1 MSTDKKTSL
10 ADKLKSLGVKTG
22 TSHLTKPQPDS
33 HSIDSVVAGAF
44 TPTPRGEVFV
54 AENKYP
60 SGYIYGNSSLVSE
73 SPLSIITQWAKD
85 PGILNIPLSKFAFLD
100 TETSGLS
107 GGTGTYAFLV
117 GVARFVDGEYVLQQ
131 FFMRDPAEEPALL
144 EGLAK
149 FLAPCEA
156 LVTFNGKSF
165 DAPLLST
172 RYRLHQIP
180 IPYKDYS
187 HLDLLPL
194 ARRLWRDRLESR
206 ALKYLEEHVLGL
218 TRSSEEVPGYEV
230 PWLFFD
236 YLRTGDAR
244 PLGGVFY
251 HNAMDVVAMAAL
263 LAHMNDMLESPYE
276 GKVQHGLDFVALGKL
291 FEDMGHWED
300 AARLF
305 ERGLELELDESDFG
319 VAVKRLSSLQKRR
332 GDMDEAIRLWKDAA
346 GRGHLYAFI
355 ELAKYFEHK
364 QRDMKSAMKWS
375 KSALMRVEKAEMP
388 EYMRIHWKNE
398 IEHRMERLKRKAGL

>member
-1 MSTDKKTSL
+1 MTSL
-10 ADKLKSLGVKTG
+10 SDKLKSLGVQAG
-22 TSHLTKPQPDS
+22 TSHLAPPKPDPQ
-33 HSIDSVVAGAF
+33 SIDSVVAGRF
-44 TPTPRGEVFV
+44 IPTPRGDVFI
-54 AENKYP
+54 AEQAYP
-60 SGYIYGNSSLVSE
+60 SEYIYGA
-73 SPLSIITQWAKD
+73 SPLISAQPFSFISQWAKD
-85 PGILNIPLSKFAFLD
+85 QKISSLPISRFAFLD

-117 GVARFVDGEYVLQQ
+117 GAARFMEDGTFVLRQ

-144 EGLAK
+144 EGLAN

-156 LVTFNGKSF
+156 LVTFNGKAF
-165 DAPLLST
+165 DAPLLTT
-172 RYRLHQIP
+172 RYKLHYIP
-180 IPYKDYS
+180 VPYQEYS

-218 TRSSEEVPGYEV
+218 TRSSEEVPGYEI
-230 PWLFFD
+230 PWLYFD

-263 LAHMNDMLESPYE
+263 LAHMNDMIQSPYE

-291 FEDMGHWED
+291 FEDLGHWGE

-305 ERGLELELDESDFG
+305 ERGLEFELDESDFG
-319 VAVKRLSSLQKRR
+319 VAVKRLSILQKRR
-332 GDMDEAIRLWKDAA
+332 GDMDQAVQLWEQAA

-355 ELAKYFEHK
+355 ELAKHYEHK
-364 QRDMKSAMKWS
+364 QRDVQSALQWTTSAMK
-375 KSALMRVEKAEMP
+375 RVEKVELP
-388 EYMRIHWKNE
+388 SYMRKYWTDE
-398 IEHRMERLKRKAGL
+398 IEHRMERLKRKAEIRGTA